1 MPRNNWEHNTNTL
14 ESAST
19 IVETKHAIQ
28 ELVREQINELLGDLL
43 HFVNSCF
50 RDILGLAHLD
60 RLKKLATTKNSA
72 LQPRG
77 QQRQPTRARSGRCEH
92 GSAYK
97 PPLYGSS

>member
-50 RDILGLAHLD
+50 RDII
-60 RLKKLATTKNSA
+60 
-72 LQPRG
+72 
-77 QQRQPTRARSGRCEH
+77 
-92 GSAYK
+92 
-97 PPLYGSS
+97 